1 MKLELNKICPIET
14 PKTIKE
20 EIEITVNVHNILI
33 DNDDNLIE
41 AKKYFLER
49 IKVLKHKASSIEEIE
64 YYDKVYFNYIS
75 SN

>member
-1 MKLELNKICPIET
+1 MKLELDKICPIEI

-49 IKVLKHKASSIEEIE
+49 IKILKHKASNKEKE
-64 YYDKVYFNYIS
+64 YYDKIHFNYIS

>member
-1 MKLELNKICPIET
+1 MNFKKEEKRDFEMKLELDKICPIET

-49 IKVLKHKASSIEEIE
+49 IKILKQT
-64 YYDKVYFNYIS
+64 
-75 SN
+75 

>member
-1 MKLELNKICPIET
+1 MKLELNKICLIEA
-14 PKTIKE
+14 PETIKE

-49 IKVLKHKASSIEEIE
+49 IKVLKHKASIEEKQ
-64 YYDKVYFNYIS
+64 YYDKIYFNYIS
-75 SN
+75 FN